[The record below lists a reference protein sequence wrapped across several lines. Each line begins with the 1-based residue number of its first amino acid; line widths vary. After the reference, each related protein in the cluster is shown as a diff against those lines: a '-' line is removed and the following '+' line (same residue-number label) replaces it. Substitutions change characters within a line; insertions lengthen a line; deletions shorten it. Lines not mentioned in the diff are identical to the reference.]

1 MKTFKAYLEEEL
13 LNELAV
19 KGGLRNAINALK
31 GMDIKFLKQVM
42 KFPEP
47 KIPFKYFES
56 MDKKTEIQ
64 YLYRLGMF
72 PEIEHETLKNA
83 SLSEKDKD
91 TLNELIEKLKKSPR
105 FDSVYKYQKTGI
117 GPGEVLM
124 YYMLD
129 NAKLGGQGS
138 TGDLI
143 IGSNTYEIKA
153 PLISAEKRANQFQI
167 GGTINSDVEVPEAL
181 KLVDLYNNFYK
192 SKVKE
197 IKVTQLTKFKKDDPK
212 TYETWRKGFSQKVY
226 KGYFSKHLMIFFDV
240 KKGYIA
246 SIKKVQPKDIDVYR
260 IMQRGIDYS
269 VDIS

>member
-1 MKTFKAYLEEEL
+1 MKSFKAYLEEEL

-19 KGGLRNAINALK
+19 KGGLRDAINKLK
-31 GMDIKFLKQVM
+31 GMDIKFIKSVV

-47 KIPFKYFES
+47 KIPFSYFES
-56 MDKKTEIQ
+56 TDKKLEIQ
-64 YLYRLGMF
+64 FLYKLAMF
-72 PEIEHETLKNA
+72 PGIEHETLKNT
-83 SLSEKDKD
+83 SLSENDKD
-91 TLNELIEKLKKSPR
+91 ALNDLIGKLKNSNK

-153 PLISAEKRANQFQI
+153 PLISATKRANQFQI
-167 GGTINSDVEVPEAL
+167 GGTISSDVEVPESL
-181 KLVDLYNNFYK
+181 KLIELYNKFYK

-197 IKVTQLTKFKKDDPK
+197 ITVKQLSKFKQDDPK
-212 TYETWRKGFSQKVY
+212 TYETWRKTFSQKVY